1 MTIYYAFLFI
11 LPLIVWIG
19 IAKIFLHMNIT
30 WGEIAIQFF
39 ATSLIIFLV
48 FLTGV
53 GSQTSDVKFVNGVV
67 TELDPRKKSCDQYWS
82 DWPDS
87 FCTNQN
93 TRRVRDGQTCTT
105 INDKRTCTP
114 KYKTQYRS
122 VYPWER
128 RYFITSTIDTY
139 EVSRV
144 DAQGVNTPP
153 RFAEVKVGDPVSG
166 QVSYTNYIRGA
177 SASLF
182 NKRLKPEELPSISY
196 PEIYDFYKTDRVITV
211 DYAMSATMKAE
222 WNKKLS
228 VLNSNVMKTG
238 ANVIVVVTSK
248 TQNFAEQLAQ
258 SWDAHN
264 INDVIV
270 VVGMSDDKVSWVDV
284 RSWSSDSIVN
294 VKIRDAIYDAKVL
307 DIDTINAYIE
317 NVIRSDYK
325 LQSMDAFEYLS
336 NDIVPPTWA
345 FVLALIVL
353 LIVTPLIT
361 YVMNKYEIV

>member
-1 MTIYYAFLFI
+1 MTAYYAFLF
-11 LPLIVWIG
+11 LIPVVIWIG
-19 IAKIFLHMNIT
+19 ITKTFLHMNIT
-30 WGEIAIQFF
+30 WGEVAIQFV

-48 FLTGV
+48 FLAGI

-67 TELDPRKKSCDQYWS
+67 TELVKERKSCNQYWS

-87 FCTNQN
+87 FCTNQQ
-93 TRRVRDGQTCTT
+93 TRTVRNGQTCTT
-105 INDKRTCTP
+105 VNNKRTCTP

-122 VYPWER
+122 KYSWEQK
-128 RYFITSTIDTY
+128 YFIETTIDTY
-139 EVSRV
+139 QISRV
-144 DAQGVNTPP
+144 DAQGVNIPP
-153 RFAEVKVGDPVSG
+153 RVAEANVGDPVSG

-177 SASLF
+177 STSLF
-182 NKRLKPEELPSISY
+182 NKHLKPEELPSISY
-196 PEIYDFYKTDRVITV
+196 PAIYDFYRSDRVITV
-211 DYAMSATMKAE
+211 DYSMPETMKAE

-228 VLNSNVMKTG
+228 ILNSDIVKTG
-238 ANVIVVVTSK
+238 ANVIIVVTSK
-248 TQNFAEQLAQ
+248 NQDFAEQLAQ

-270 VVGMSDDKVSWVDV
+270 VIGMADNNISWVDV
-284 RSWSSDSIVN
+284 RSWSEDSIVN

-307 DIDTINAYIE
+307 DIDTINTYIG

-325 LQSMDAFEYLS
+325 LQSMDDFEYLS

-353 LIVTPLIT
+353 LIVTPAIT
-361 YVMNKYEIV
+361 YVMNKYKIV

>member
-1 MTIYYAFLFI
+1 MTAYYAFLF
-11 LPLIVWIG
+11 LIPVVVWIG
-19 IAKIFLHMNIT
+19 ITKTFLHMNIT
-30 WGEIAIQFF
+30 WGEIAIQFV

-48 FLTGV
+48 FLAGI

-67 TELDPRKKSCDQYWS
+67 TELNPRKESCNQHWR

-87 FCTNQN
+87 FCTNQHHR
-93 TRRVRDGQTCTT
+93 TVRDGQTCTT
-105 INDKRTCTP
+105 VNKKTTCTP
-114 KYKTQYRS
+114 KYKTQYKS

-128 RYFITSTIDTY
+128 RYFITSTIDSY
-139 EVSRV
+139 EISRV

-153 RFAEVKVGDPVSG
+153 RFAEVNVGDPVSG

-182 NKRLKPEELPSISY
+182 NKHLKPEELPSISY
-196 PEIYDFYKTDRVITV
+196 PAIYDFYRSDRVITV
-211 DYAMSATMKAE
+211 DYSMSETMKAE

-228 VLNSNVMKTG
+228 VLNSDVMKTG
-238 ANVIVVVTSK
+238 ANVIIVVTSK
-248 TQNFAEQLAQ
+248 SQDFAEQLAQ

-270 VVGMSDDKVSWVDV
+270 VIGMADKNISWVDV
-284 RSWSSDSIVN
+284 RSWSKDSIVN

-307 DIDTINAYIE
+307 DITTINTYIE
-317 NVIRSDYK
+317 NVIQSDYK

-353 LIVTPLIT
+353 LIVTPVIT